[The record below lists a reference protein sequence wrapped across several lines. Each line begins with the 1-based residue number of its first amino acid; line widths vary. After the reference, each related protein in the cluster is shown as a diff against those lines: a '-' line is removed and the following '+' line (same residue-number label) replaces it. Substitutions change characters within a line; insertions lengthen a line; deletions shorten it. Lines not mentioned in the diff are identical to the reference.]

1 MKTISLAVVCQSP
14 VIVEGLKSIISDMPD
29 ADVDFNELE
38 LSEISAWLAGRSRS
52 VVIFDT
58 SYCSPLAWE
67 DVVDAN
73 GKAAKFISIGVLPLP
88 EGLQKKTDASISLF
102 DSRKA
107 IESTLRKYIITDS
120 ADDYPELTMRE
131 REIVVGIAKGLSNK
145 EIAEELHVSVNTVM
159 THRRNI
165 ASKLQIH
172 SPAGLTIY
180 AIVTKL
186 VDITEVQM
194 S

>member
-1 MKTISLAVVCQSP
+1 MKSTALAVVSRSP
-14 VIVEGLKSIISDMPD
+14 LVVEGLKSIV
-29 ADVDFNELE
+29 ADIPEVDIDFNELE
-38 LSEISAWLAGRSRS
+38 VAEIDKWLAQQPRA
-52 VVIFDT
+52 VVLFDPT
-58 SYCSPLAWE
+58 YSSAVFWE
-67 DVVDAN
+67 NIIDAY
-73 GKAAKFISIGVLPLP
+73 GKTAKFIALAVLPLS
-88 EGLQKKTDASISLF
+88 EGMQKKVDASVSLF
-102 DSRKA
+102 DSRKTIDA
-107 IESTLRKYIITDS
+107 TLRKYIFTAPS
-120 ADDYPELTMRE
+120 DDYPELTLRE
-131 REIVVGIAKGLSNK
+131 RDIVIGIAKGLSNK

-165 ASKLQIH
+165 ASKLEIH

>member
-1 MKTISLAVVCQSP
+1 MKTTSLAVVCPSP
-14 VIVEGLKSIISDMPD
+14 VIVEGLKSIISDMTD
-29 ADVDFNELE
+29 VDVDFNELD
-38 LSEISAWLAGRSRS
+38 LSELNVWLAGCSRA

-58 SYCSPLAWE
+58 AYCSPAAWE
-67 DVVDAN
+67 DVIDAN
-73 GKAAKFISIGVLPLP
+73 SKIAKFISFGVLPLP
-88 EGLQKKTDASISLF
+88 EALQKKTDAAISLL

-107 IESTLRKYIITDS
+107 IESTLRKYIITDT

-165 ASKLQIH
+165 ASKLEIH
-172 SPAGLTIY
+172 SPAGLAIY

>member
-1 MKTISLAVVCQSP
+1 MKTTSLAVVSP
-14 VIVEGLKSIISDMPD
+14 SPLIVEGLKSIISDMSD
-29 ADVDFNELE
+29 VDVDFNELDLTE
-38 LSEISAWLAGRSRS
+38 VNSWLAGRSRA

-58 SYCSPLAWE
+58 TYCPPSSWE
-67 DVVDAN
+67 EIIDAH
-73 GKAAKFISIGVLPLP
+73 GKSAKFISAGMLPVP
-88 EGLQKKTDASISLF
+88 DALQKKADAAISLL
-102 DSRKA
+102 DSRKT
-107 IESTLRKYIITDS
+107 IESTLRKYLVTDT

-145 EIAEELHVSVNTVM
+145 EIAEVLHVSVNTVM

-165 ASKLQIH
+165 ASKLEIH